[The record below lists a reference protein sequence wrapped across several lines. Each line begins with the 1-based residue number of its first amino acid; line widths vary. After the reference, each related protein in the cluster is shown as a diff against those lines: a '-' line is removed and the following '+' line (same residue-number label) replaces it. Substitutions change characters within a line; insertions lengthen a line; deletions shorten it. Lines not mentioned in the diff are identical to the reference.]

1 MRRRRTTPRRP
12 SRSESLHAKRGPNP
26 YPRPNPSS
34 NPSPKPSPSPNS
46 SPNPYPSHKIHPEP
60 NPVQSL
66 LCTNCT
72 RRCAR
77 AVHALC
83 THSAYSRRSVLAPWP
98 PHLSLAVR
106 TTSLPQ
112 VKSTELVLR
121 PATAVVSVPLS
132 FTVSLDAQGGV
143 YDNVILAFIPG
154 GAAVSG
160 QEGGC
165 QEAPTAPLRAVVDTY
180 TGVVQLGGMVF
191 DEATDYGVCFLVNA
205 SSAFLVEQVS

>member
-1 MRRRRTTPRRP
+1 MAHGTP
-12 SRSESLHAKRGPNP
+12 
-26 YPRPNPSS
+26 Y
-34 NPSPKPSPSPNS
+34 
-46 SPNPYPSHKIHPEP
+46 
-60 NPVQSL
+60 
-66 LCTNCT
+66 
-72 RRCAR
+72 
-77 AVHALC
+77 
-83 THSAYSRRSVLAPWP
+83 
-98 PHLSLAVR
+98 LSLAVR
-106 TTSLPQ
+106 AASPPQ

-165 QEAPTAPLRAVVDTY
+165 LEAPTAPLRAVVDTY

-205 SSAFLVEQVS
+205 SSAFLVEQVSWVSESVVGRGKA